1 METPARDRLT
11 SSQSRPKSRSGRLR
25 TDLTDPPVWVGV
37 GEMGKRLG
45 GTTRQTSL
53 SKERGGDRRPRG
65 SPVGGGLNGLT
76 DGRE

>member
-1 METPARDRLT
+1 METLARDRLT
-11 SSQSRPKSRSGRLR
+11 SSQSVEAQEPVGASADR
-25 TDLTDPPVWVGV
+25 LTDPPVCVDV

-65 SPVGGGLNGLT
+65 SPVEGGLKLM
-76 DGRE
+76 D